1 MKLFDDYYTDDTLYF
16 EDVQKEASNKKDN
29 IIVTLYKE
37 IVKMIQNV
45 IDSFSIIIKKR
56 ASQEEMKNSNYS
68 NYRVSK
74 IEAMVYNTS
83 KNTLDKGFILVE
95 KILNGVDVPDEAV
108 NEFLK
113 STRNR
118 TESIKKEIKKNGLT
132 KLFMSN
138 QGYSRMK
145 DLLSTTDTKIKENAQ
160 KIYNKETNVEKKHDR
175 QLISLFS
182 GIKSFVGMLNNV

>member
-113 STRNR
+113 STRNG

-132 KLFMSN
+132 KIFMSDR
-138 QGYSRMK
+138 GYSRMK

>member
-113 STRNR
+113 STRNG

-160 KIYNKETNVEKKHDR
+160 KIYNKETNAEKKHDR